1 MKKPEKTVASTSFKP
16 FEFSNYS
23 LGGRGP
29 AVDEGRAPRK
39 AYWWEQP
46 TESQAAGK
54 QLAWWDKLLAAKD
67 KKPLAKPVDVVP
79 NLKGHGAAVVD
90 VAPQPVIY
98 SAPTRSYAPKSSYT
112 PTYSAPSYPK
122 YSWN

>member
-1 MKKPEKTVASTSFKP
+1 MVEIAPAKVPVASRSRATSELIDYGSEVLKSSPVDEIWGSYLAKWKTDATNYEVKKPEKTVKSSSYKP
-16 FEFSNYS
+16 FEFSNYL

-46 TESQAAGK
+46 TESQAPGK

-67 KKPLAKPVDVVP
+67 KQPLA
-79 NLKGHGAAVVD
+79 
-90 VAPQPVIY
+90 
-98 SAPTRSYAPKSSYT
+98 
-112 PTYSAPSYPK
+112 
-122 YSWN
+122 